1 MKKCGIYIIKN
12 KINNKVYIGQS
23 VDIMCRWYAHRNSA
37 KGKSQDSY
45 TKIHTAMNK
54 LGIDNFY
61 IEILEECEYSKLDE
75 REIYWINFFNSY
87 KNGYNMTLGGD
98 SNRGESN
105 GRHLLVEEQVI
116 EIRLAYG
123 NKIPFREV
131 YNKYKC
137 VISKRGLQKV
147 WHFETWKHILPE
159 VYTEENR
166 IWHATMAKANI
177 DGNKKLG
184 KNNKE
189 RACNEEEILKMR
201 ELRKEGLSYT
211 RISEITGRSASTIR
225 KYCLFQECPSNRK
238 FFNSVRVKNI
248 ETGLV
253 FDSMI
258 EAAKWAKTS
267 HKIISKYK
275 DTTNSAGIVQS
286 TNEPAHWITL

>member
-23 VDIMCRWYAHRNSA
+23 VDIMCRWYAHKNSA

-45 TKIHTAMNK
+45 TKIHTVMNE

-75 REIYWINFFNSY
+75 REIYWIDFFNSY

-105 GRHLLVEEQVI
+105 GRHLLTEEQVI

-131 YNKYKC
+131 YNKYKGI
-137 VISKRGLQKV
+137 ISKRGLQKV
-147 WHFETWKHILPE
+147 WHFETWKYILPE

-201 ELRKEGLSYT
+201 ELREKGLSYKK
-211 RISEITGRSASTIR
+211 ISEIIGRSASTIR
-225 KYCLFQECPSNRK
+225 KYCLFQECPSNNK
-238 FFNSVRVKNI
+238 ILNSIRVKNI

-253 FDSMI
+253 FDSMT
-258 EAAKWAKTS
+258 EAAKWARTSYKT
-267 HKIISKYK
+267 ISKYK

>member
-23 VDIMCRWYAHRNSA
+23 VDIMCRWYAHKNSA

-75 REIYWINFFNSY
+75 REIYWIDFFNSY
-87 KNGYNMTLGGD
+87 KNGYNMTLGRD

-131 YNKYKC
+131 YNKYKG

-166 IWHATMAKANI
+166 IWHATMAKANV

-201 ELRKEGLSYT
+201 ELRKKGLSYT

-225 KYCLFQECPSNRK
+225 KYCLFQECPSDHK

-253 FDSMI
+253 FDSMT

-267 HKIISKYK
+267 YKIISKYK